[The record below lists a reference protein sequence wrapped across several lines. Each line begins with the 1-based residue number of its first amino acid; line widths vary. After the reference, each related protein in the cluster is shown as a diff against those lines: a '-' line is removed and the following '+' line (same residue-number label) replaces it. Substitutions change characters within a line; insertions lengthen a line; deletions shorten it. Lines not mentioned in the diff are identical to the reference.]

1 MNKKNKQKL
10 QSLLKHLHK
19 AEQKITDGQSE
30 KEAIISQ
37 LLALK
42 QQTDESSLLD
52 WATQNSQIEPSNTEE
67 KQQSKPLVTAE
78 KSPVESLTCS
88 ACNHTISENVQKFS
102 VEKYSKQLCVTC
114 QKQA

>member
-10 QSLLKHLHK
+10 QSLLKQLHK

-30 KEAIISQ
+30 KESIISQ

-52 WATQNSQIEPSNTEE
+52 WATQNSQIEPSNT
-67 KQQSKPLVTAE
+67 SE
-78 KSPVESLTCS
+78 KSQVEPLICS
-88 ACNHTISENVQKFS
+88 ACSHTISENVQKFS
-102 VEKYSKQLCVTC
+102 LEKYGKQLCVTC